1 MNTIAAIS
9 TAYGTGAIA
18 VVRVS
23 GDDAIKIA
31 QKVFKSYDGTTLQEM
46 DGYTSKVGQVFYNGE
61 PIDEVVT
68 TVFKAPK
75 SYNGEDIVQ
84 ISCHGGMYITKLVLR
99 SLLDAGASMA
109 GRGEFTRRAFLNGKI
124 SLEKAESIMGLI
136 SSSYE
141 VERKINFSTY
151 CGALRNKI
159 AEIKNILIDLLSSIN
174 AEIDYPDE
182 DIPKLSNDEIVSKI
196 DKSIFEI
203 DKLVKSYSAGY
214 IIQNGIRT
222 AIIGSPNVGKSTL
235 MNLLS
240 NREKSIVTDIAGT
253 TRDAIEEKVILGN
266 VPLVLVDTAGIRE
279 TEDKIE
285 QIGARKS
292 REIAET
298 ANLILLLLDSS
309 REISNEEFELIH
321 SFDSKKVIIIVNKID
336 INPNF
341 DSSKI
346 ENNKIVYM
354 SAKNSQGLDDLSK
367 EIEKFVD
374 FGSDEGD
381 ELIITTE
388 RQRDVLVKSLSSLNS
403 IKSEIGKIQIDA
415 LAEYLKEPL
424 NILSEFSGEQV
435 EDQIV
440 DDLFSKFCVGK

>member
-9 TAYGTGAIA
+9 TPYGSGGIA

-23 GDDAIKIA
+23 GDDAIDIA
-31 QKVFKSYDGTTLQEM
+31 QKVFKSYDGSTLNEM
-46 DGYTSKVGQVFYNGE
+46 KGFTSKLGKVYHNGE
-61 PIDEVVT
+61 PIDEVIAS
-68 TVFKAPK
+68 VFKAPK
-75 SYNGEDIVQ
+75 SYTGENIVQ
-84 ISCHGGMYITKLVLR
+84 ISCHGGMYITKCVLR

-141 VERKINFSTY
+141 TERKINFSTY
-151 CGALRNKI
+151 CGALNNKI
-159 AEIKNILIDLLSSIN
+159 SEIKKILIDLLSSIN

-182 DIPKLSNDEIVSKI
+182 DIPHVSNDEILLRINKVE
-196 DKSIFEI
+196 FEI

-222 AIIGSPNVGKSTL
+222 AIIGAPNVGKSTL

-253 TRDAIEEKVILGN
+253 TRDAIEEKIIIGN
-266 VPLVLVDTAGIRE
+266 VPLVLIDTAGIRE
-279 TEDKIE
+279 TNDKIE
-285 QIGARKS
+285 QIGAQKS
-292 REIAET
+292 REIADT
-298 ANLILLLLDSS
+298 ATLILFLIDSS
-309 REISNEEFELIH
+309 RGMSSEELQLIN
-321 SFDSKKVIIIVNKID
+321 SFDQKKVIIIVNKID

-341 DSSKI
+341 EISQI
-346 ENNKIVYM
+346 ENKKVVYM
-354 SAKNSQGLDDLSK
+354 SAKNGNGIENLSK
-367 EIEKFVD
+367 EIERFVD
-374 FGSDEGD
+374 FNSDEGD

-388 RQRDVLVKSLSSLNS
+388 RQRDVLLKSLNS
-403 IKSEIGKIQIDA
+403 IRNIKSEIYEIPIDV
-415 LAEYLKEPL
+415 LAELLKDPL

-435 EDQIV
+435 EDKIV
-440 DDLFSKFCVGK
+440 DDIFSKFCVGK